1 MPGGRRAA
9 LGEPEKARTEEIP
22 RPGEEPGSH
31 RRGSSAG
38 NDCYF
43 EKTLWRGGKKDMT
56 VLSINAPE
64 NLNLRVI
71 QESETLRIVS
81 HIKGNG
87 RVK

>member
-1 MPGGRRAA
+1 M
-9 LGEPEKARTEEIP
+9 
-22 RPGEEPGSH
+22 S
-31 RRGSSAG
+31 
-38 NDCYF
+38 
-43 EKTLWRGGKKDMT
+43 EKTLWREKQMSA
-56 VLSINAPE
+56 LSVNVPE

>member
-1 MPGGRRAA
+1 
-9 LGEPEKARTEEIP
+9 
-22 RPGEEPGSH
+22 
-31 RRGSSAG
+31 
-38 NDCYF
+38 
-43 EKTLWRGGKKDMT
+43 MT